1 MPETPAGLR
10 PPGWEETAAAC
21 PAFRSGDFVC
31 PSFAHDRSGTA
42 ENLSVYALRTSNR
55 SAAEACSCPLANR
68 ISINTTEASFRG
80 FATRILIK
88 EARNEFPRICNSH
101 IKQRRSERYPSHLQ
115 PAYETK
121 ATTGTS
127 FRTFATPVPLPLG
140 RRIPPDAAHFRKTD
154 GTTVQ
159 GSCNIKLRTFHA
171 ERIPLKKEGKPCR
184 RPVFQIKTQRNRR

>member
-1 MPETPAGLR
+1 MPENPAGLR

-31 PSFAHDRSGTA
+31 PSFAHDRSATA

-55 SAAEACSCPLANR
+55 STAEACSCPLANR
-68 ISINTTEASFRG
+68 ISINTTEASFRR

-88 EARNEFPRICNSH
+88 GTRNEFPRIRNLH
-101 IKQRRSERYPSHLQ
+101 IKQRRSERFPSHLQ

-127 FRTFATPVPLPLG
+127 FQPLSPAVGAKDPSGRRTFSENG
-140 RRIPPDAAHFRKTD
+140 WHDGSRI
-154 GTTVQ
+154 V
-159 GSCNIKLRTFHA
+159 
-171 ERIPLKKEGKPCR
+171 
-184 RPVFQIKTQRNRR
+184 